1 MIQMPIRLGLQI
13 IRQAQEGYSLLT
25 VPAMCTTGIG
35 CCKQLL
41 LLCSQVEMRRVCAD
55 LDM

>member
-41 LLCSQVEMRRVCAD
+41 LLCSQVEMCRVCAD